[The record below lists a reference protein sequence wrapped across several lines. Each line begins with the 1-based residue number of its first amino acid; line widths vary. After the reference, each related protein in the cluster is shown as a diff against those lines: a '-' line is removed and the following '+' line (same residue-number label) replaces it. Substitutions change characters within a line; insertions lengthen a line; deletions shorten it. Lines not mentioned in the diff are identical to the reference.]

1 MVFFGLWVAGNLAVA
16 INAAVIYWDNP
27 NMYVTFARIGGATL
41 NLNCA
46 VILFPVCRHTLTW
59 IRKIRVLRDRLPFD
73 SNIRFHKII
82 AYAIFSMGL
91 MHVCFLFCCCCC
103 YYFIMF

>member
-1 MVFFGLWVAGNLAVA
+1 MLFFMLWILGNIGVI
-16 INAAVIYWDNP
+16 INAIVVYQDEEVQVI
-27 NMYVTFARIGGATL
+27 FARIGGATL

-59 IRKIRVLRDRLPFD
+59 IRKIRFLRDKLPFD

-91 MHVCFLFCCCCC
+91 MHVCVVFVVVGGV
-103 YYFIMF
+103 IIG